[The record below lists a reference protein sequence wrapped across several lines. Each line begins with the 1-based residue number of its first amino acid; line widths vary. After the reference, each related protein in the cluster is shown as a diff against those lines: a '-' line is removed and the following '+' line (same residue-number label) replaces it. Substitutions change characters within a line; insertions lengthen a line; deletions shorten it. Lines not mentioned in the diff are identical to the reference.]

1 MTITKIAEYFNASE
15 NTVRVHK
22 HRLLLNND
30 DLLNEFDKRFNK
42 AMICKEVI
50 KDYKAKHLIHLF
62 KSRSGA
68 YNFYKK
74 LNNMNKPCIIDKR
87 FYNRCVK
94 IIEHFEGV

>member
-1 MTITKIAEYFNASE
+1 
-15 NTVRVHK
+15 
-22 HRLLLNND
+22 
-30 DLLNEFDKRFNK
+30 
-42 AMICKEVI
+42 
-50 KDYKAKHLIHLF
+50 LIHLF